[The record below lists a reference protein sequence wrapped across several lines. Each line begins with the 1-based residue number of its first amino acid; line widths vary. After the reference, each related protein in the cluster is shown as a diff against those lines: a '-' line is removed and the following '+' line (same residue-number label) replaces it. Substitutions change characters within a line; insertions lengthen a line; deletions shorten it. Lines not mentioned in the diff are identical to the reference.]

1 MRTIEEMFDEMKKI
15 AREEGYKFNPNK
27 LELQDIL
34 QGMWDNEHRYG
45 YPSCPCRLAGGSR
58 RGSSPGR

>member
-15 AREEGYKFNPNK
+15 AREEGYKFNPDK
-27 LELQDIL
+27 IELQDIL

-45 YPSCPCRLAGGSR
+45 YPSCP
-58 RGSSPGR
+58 